1 MKSLWKNFK
10 KLIMRGNIVDLA
22 IGVMVG
28 GAFGKITTSLA
39 NDIIMPPISYL
50 LKGVH
55 FSDLK
60 YVIAEATET
69 TKEVAISYGN
79 FIQVIVDFLIIAF
92 SVCLFATIINK
103 LRDAANET
111 LEQSREHSR
120 RLRHRLRDPEERA
133 RIEAEEA
140 AAAEKAAAE
149 AAEAEAK
156 AEAEKAEAK
165 AREQL
170 MLDAQKTQM
179 EQTELLRE
187 LVALL
192 QADKAK

>member
-55 FSDLK
+55 FTDLK

-69 TKEVAISYGN
+69 TKEVAINYGN

-103 LRDAANET
+103 LRDAANENI
-111 LEQSREHSR
+111 ESGRAHMKK
-120 RLRHRLRDPEERA
+120 LRHRLRNAEERA
-133 RIEAEEA
+133 AF
-140 AAAEKAAAE
+140 E
-149 AAEAEAK
+149 AAEAEAQAAAAA
-156 AEAEKAEAK
+156 AEAEAAAKEEAAKAEAK

-170 MLDAQKTQM
+170 MLDAQRTQM
-179 EQTELLRE
+179 EQTALLKE

-192 QADKAK
+192 QAKN

>member
-1 MKSLWKNFK
+1 MKSLWQNFK
-10 KLIMRGNIVDLA
+10 KLIMRGNVVDLA

-60 YVIAEATET
+60 YVIAEATDT
-69 TKEVAISYGN
+69 QKEVAINYGN

-92 SVCLFATIINK
+92 SVCLFATMINR
-103 LRDAANET
+103 LRTAANENI
-111 LEQSREHSR
+111 EQSREHMR
-120 RLRHRLRDPEERA
+120 RLRHKMRNPEERA
-133 RIEAEEA
+133 KFEAEEA
-140 AAAEKAAAE
+140 AAK
-149 AAEAEAK
+149 AK
-156 AEAEKAEAK
+156 AEAEAAEKKAKEEKEAAEK
-165 AREQL
+165 AAREKLVQ
-170 MLDAQKTQM
+170 DAQATQL

-192 QADKAK
+192 KKEG